1 MNSKMKC
8 LPIYPYLSVRD
19 RAEAVAARPSSTP
32 PPLYRNTRGSVP
44 LLSQYT
50 PTLRMWWS
58 MTISLLFITSLT
70 DSPQQQPVAQTPLL
84 YFTTHA
90 HCQKKMVITHN
101 RWLLQHHHIDEVVF
115 AVAGRRRIRL
125 VALLLLAWA
134 EQISAGG
141 GAEEDTT
148 TTRATAAAEQQHNNT
163 TTVHSRRK
171 HVESC

>member
-1 MNSKMKC
+1 MCLVSFSVGMPGSGLFTGCYEVRLLKSVQLCVLDQRTFNSKNQIISELMNSKMKC

-101 RWLLQHHHIDEVVF
+101 R
-115 AVAGRRRIRL
+115 
-125 VALLLLAWA
+125 
-134 EQISAGG
+134 
-141 GAEEDTT
+141 
-148 TTRATAAAEQQHNNT
+148 
-163 TTVHSRRK
+163 
-171 HVESC
+171 